1 MKKYFNIFKIFTN
14 KTNAKFSLGVCSVVL
29 SSSVC
34 FAAVQATS
42 KDGKIFYISEHSFKD
57 NQVYDPQ
64 AEIFKKINGKNF
76 YASKSKYPISNLTMI
91 YNNPKSGNKNLSKLE
106 ILTPDTSKE
115 EIITAFSTLG
125 TVSSDTQAVPS
136 SFIPFIV
143 TAYAQNTNATN
154 SKLILENGELSSVYF
169 CKPSIG
175 DCGVPNNSQKGDRFK
190 YLITAAFTDRRGGGG
205 FNNQTILKENSYIN
219 NGCRKYLHLAL
230 KWSSL
235 YFRICSF

>member
-14 KTNAKFSLGVCSVVL
+14 KTNAKFGLGVCSVVL

-42 KDGKIFYISEHSFKD
+42 RMEKFFIFLNILLRIIKFMIFK
-57 NQVYDPQ
+57 QK
-64 AEIFKKINGKNF
+64 FLKKINGKNF
-76 YASKSKYPISNLTMI
+76 YASKSKYPILNLTMI
-91 YNNPKSGNKNLSKLE
+91 YNNPKSGNKNLCKLE

-136 SFIPFIV
+136 SFMPFIV

-154 SKLILENGELSSVYF
+154 NKLILENGELSSVYF

-190 YLITAAFTDRRGGGG
+190 YLITAAFTDRGGG

>member
-1 MKKYFNIFKIFTN
+1 M
-14 KTNAKFSLGVCSVVL
+14 VL

-57 NQVYDPQ
+57 NQVYDLQ

-76 YASKSKYPISNLTMI
+76 YASKSKHPILNLTMI

-154 SKLILENGELSSVYF
+154 NKLILENGELSSVYF
-169 CKPSIG
+169 CKPSIE

-190 YLITAAFTDRRGGGG
+190 YLITAVFTDRRGGE

>member
-1 MKKYFNIFKIFTN
+1 MIFKQ
-14 KTNAKFSLGVCSVVL
+14 KFL
-29 SSSVC
+29 
-34 FAAVQATS
+34 
-42 KDGKIFYISEHSFKD
+42 
-57 NQVYDPQ
+57 
-64 AEIFKKINGKNF
+64 KKINGKNF
-76 YASKSKYPISNLTMI
+76 YASKSKYPILNLTMI
-91 YNNPKSGNKNLSKLE
+91 YNNPKSGNKNLCKLE

-136 SFIPFIV
+136 SFMPFIV

-154 SKLILENGELSSVYF
+154 NKLILENGELSSVYF

-190 YLITAAFTDRRGGGG
+190 YLIIAAFTDRGGG

>member
-1 MKKYFNIFKIFTN
+1 MQNLDWAFVVWFYLLRFVLRRFRLQARMEKFFIFLNILLRIIKFMIFKQ
-14 KTNAKFSLGVCSVVL
+14 KFL
-29 SSSVC
+29 
-34 FAAVQATS
+34 
-42 KDGKIFYISEHSFKD
+42 
-57 NQVYDPQ
+57 
-64 AEIFKKINGKNF
+64 KKINGKNF
-76 YASKSKYPISNLTMI
+76 YASKSKHPILNLTMI

-154 SKLILENGELSSVYF
+154 NKLILENGELSSVYF

-190 YLITAAFTDRRGGGG
+190 YLITAVFTDRRGGG
-205 FNNQTILKENSYIN
+205 NLTIKP
-219 NGCRKYLHLAL
+219 
-230 KWSSL
+230 
-235 YFRICSF
+235 F

>member
-1 MKKYFNIFKIFTN
+1 MQNLAWAFVVWFYLLRFVLRRFRLQARMEKFFIFLNILLRII
-14 KTNAKFSLGVCSVVL
+14 KFMILKQKFL
-29 SSSVC
+29 
-34 FAAVQATS
+34 
-42 KDGKIFYISEHSFKD
+42 
-57 NQVYDPQ
+57 
-64 AEIFKKINGKNF
+64 KKINGKNF

-91 YNNPKSGNKNLSKLE
+91 HNNPKSGNKNLSKLE

-154 SKLILENGELSSVYF
+154 NKLILENGELSSVYF

-190 YLITAAFTDRRGGGG
+190 YLITAAFTDRRGGG

>member
-1 MKKYFNIFKIFTN
+1 MNIINEFFVSFILIKLYFKFKVCRKIKFPLLWKFYFSKWKFYFSADRIIKFMIFKQ
-14 KTNAKFSLGVCSVVL
+14 KFL
-29 SSSVC
+29 
-34 FAAVQATS
+34 
-42 KDGKIFYISEHSFKD
+42 
-57 NQVYDPQ
+57 
-64 AEIFKKINGKNF
+64 KKINGKNF
-76 YASKSKYPISNLTMI
+76 YASKSKYPILNLTMI
-91 YNNPKSGNKNLSKLE
+91 YNNPKSGNKNLCKLE

-136 SFIPFIV
+136 SFMPFIV

-154 SKLILENGELSSVYF
+154 NKLILENGELSSVYF

-190 YLITAAFTDRRGGGG
+190 YLITAAFTDRGGG

>member
-1 MKKYFNIFKIFTN
+1 
-14 KTNAKFSLGVCSVVL
+14 
-29 SSSVC
+29 
-34 FAAVQATS
+34 
-42 KDGKIFYISEHSFKD
+42 FKD

-154 SKLILENGELSSVYF
+154 SKLILENGELSSMYF

-190 YLITAAFTDRRGGGG
+190 YLITAAFTDRRGGG
-205 FNNQTILKENSYIN
+205 FKNQTILKENSYIN

-235 YFRICSF
+235 YFKICSF

>member
-1 MKKYFNIFKIFTN
+1 MFCGGSGYKQGWKN
-14 KTNAKFSLGVCSVVL
+14 
-29 SSSVC
+29 
-34 FAAVQATS
+34 
-42 KDGKIFYISEHSFKD
+42 FYISEHSFKD

-64 AEIFKKINGKNF
+64 AEIFKKINGNNF

-154 SKLILENGELSSVYF
+154 NKLILENGELSSVYF

-190 YLITAAFTDRRGGGG
+190 YLITAAFTDREGDL
-205 FNNQTILKENSYIN
+205 TIKP
-219 NGCRKYLHLAL
+219 
-230 KWSSL
+230 
-235 YFRICSF
+235 F

>member
-1 MKKYFNIFKIFTN
+1 MIFKQ
-14 KTNAKFSLGVCSVVL
+14 KFL
-29 SSSVC
+29 
-34 FAAVQATS
+34 
-42 KDGKIFYISEHSFKD
+42 
-57 NQVYDPQ
+57 
-64 AEIFKKINGKNF
+64 KKINGKNF
-76 YASKSKYPISNLTMI
+76 YASKSKYPILNLTMI
-91 YNNPKSGNKNLSKLE
+91 YNNPKSGNKNLCKLE

-136 SFIPFIV
+136 SFMPFIV

-154 SKLILENGELSSVYF
+154 NKLILENGELSSVYF

-190 YLITAAFTDRRGGGG
+190 YLITAAFTDKGGG

>member
-1 MKKYFNIFKIFTN
+1 MIFKQ
-14 KTNAKFSLGVCSVVL
+14 KFL
-29 SSSVC
+29 
-34 FAAVQATS
+34 
-42 KDGKIFYISEHSFKD
+42 
-57 NQVYDPQ
+57 
-64 AEIFKKINGKNF
+64 KKINGKNF
-76 YASKSKYPISNLTMI
+76 YASKSKYPILNLTMI
-91 YNNPKSGNKNLSKLE
+91 YNNPKSGNKNLCKLE

-136 SFIPFIV
+136 SFMPFIV

-154 SKLILENGELSSVYF
+154 NKLILENGELSSVYF

-190 YLITAAFTDRRGGGG
+190 YLITAAFTDKGGGDL
-205 FNNQTILKENSYIN
+205 TIKPFYKENSYIN